1 MSKWRK
7 FFFFFA
13 VLFDDIFLQ
22 LSRPLQNFD
31 KRKNILNLDF
41 SLWPFALIMQPHLHN
56 AD

>member
-1 MSKWRK
+1 MSKWRN
-7 FFFFFA
+7 FFFFA

-22 LSRPLQNFD
+22 LRRPLQNFD